1 MFALIPARGGSKGIP
16 RKNIVDI
23 DGYPLIAYSI
33 AACQIAKNIERI
45 FVSTEDREI
54 AEISKKYGA
63 EVPFLRPANL
73 SQDSST
79 DVGFLRHF
87 FGLYE
92 VEEVALIRPTTPF
105 RDPLFMD
112 RAVHK
117 YRSIREEVTGFR
129 TVNEINENPY
139 KVVKLENNIF
149 NQFFDDFDGVK
160 NYTNLPRQTF
170 PKAYTGNGH
179 IDIVKKNTVLN
190 NTAFGDIIYGHVCD
204 KVIDIDSQHDLDIAR
219 LIAQTDNKT
228 IRRLQEQVRRNVKS

>member
-105 RDPLFMD
+105 RSPEFMD
-112 RAVHK
+112 EAIVAYNK
-117 YRSIREEVTGFR
+117 LKDSITGFR

-139 KVVKLENNIF
+139 KVIQLENNIF
-149 NQFFDDFDGVK
+149 KGFFSDFNGIQ
-160 NYTNLPRQTF
+160 NYNNLPRQTF

-179 IDIVKKNTVLN
+179 IDVVKRNTVLN
-190 NTAFGDIIYGHVCD
+190 STAFGDIIYGCVCEN
-204 KVIDIDSQHDLDIAR
+204 VIDIDSQYDLDIAR
-219 LIAQTDNKT
+219 LLTQTDNKT
-228 IRRLQEQVRRNVKS
+228 VRRLQEQIRRNIRS